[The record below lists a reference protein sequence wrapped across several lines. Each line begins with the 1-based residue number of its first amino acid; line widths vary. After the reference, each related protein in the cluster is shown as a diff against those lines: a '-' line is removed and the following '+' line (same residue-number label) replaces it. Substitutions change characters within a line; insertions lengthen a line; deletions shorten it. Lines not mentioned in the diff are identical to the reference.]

1 MQLPL
6 KEDYDLLTDKV
17 LILKAFVSCYFRCL
31 KIFRFKT
38 LLAVSSVVKRLDF
51 RFFFKL
57 DDDSFAVIPK
67 ILEEL
72 KEAEKAGGQGKTRG
86 NLNK

>member
-1 MQLPL
+1 M
-6 KEDYDLLTDKV
+6 
-17 LILKAFVSCYFRCL
+17 
-31 KIFRFKT
+31 
-38 LLAVSSVVKRLDF
+38 SSVVKRLDF